1 LVNQAAGRCL
11 KSTLITSDISGQK
24 NKMIYNPE
32 FNFSSLISEIIKV
45 FRKHHFKDLEEK
57 LKIIAKDHHV
67 ISSHKEIARKDFIP
81 NLEYSLEN
89 ITVEMDKFADYI
101 SRLSK
106 QLQWH
111 QASRGVP
118 EIFEGGYSFSVIIG
132 DSGLVPSKNI
142 RMGLFL
148 QNQNVD
154 YPSHAH
160 EAEEFYLILSGH
172 GSWQIGNSWYDAI
185 PGRIFHHRP
194 GESHRMITESEP
206 LLAIWIWTGLI
217 EGRYWFVGHEEI
229 DCSINF

>member
-1 LVNQAAGRCL
+1 
-11 KSTLITSDISGQK
+11 
-24 NKMIYNPE
+24 MIYNPE
-32 FNFSSLISEIIKV
+32 FYLSSFISEMIKL
-45 FRKHHFKDLEEK
+45 FRKHYYKDLEDK
-57 LKIIAKDHHV
+57 LKNIAKDSHI
-67 ISSHKEIARKDFIP
+67 ISSQKEIARKDFIP
-81 NLEYSLEN
+81 NLEYSLDN
-89 ITVEMDKFADYI
+89 IKGEMVTFADYT
-101 SRLSK
+101 SRLSG
-106 QLQWH
+106 QVQWH

-118 EIFEGGYSFSVIIG
+118 EFFEGGYSFSVIIG
-132 DSGLVPSKNI
+132 DSGLVTSKKI

-148 QNQNVD
+148 QNQKVD

-185 PGRIFHHRP
+185 PGRIFHHQP

-229 DCSINF
+229 DCSISL

>member
-1 LVNQAAGRCL
+1 
-11 KSTLITSDISGQK
+11 
-24 NKMIYNPE
+24 MIYNTE
-32 FNFSSLISEIIKV
+32 FHLSSFISEMIKV
-45 FRKHHFKDLEEK
+45 FRKHHYKDLEDK
-57 LKIIAKDHHV
+57 LKKIAKDNHV
-67 ISSHKEIARKDFIP
+67 ISSQKEIARRDFIP
-81 NLEYSLEN
+81 NLEYSLDN
-89 ITVEMDKFADYI
+89 IKGDMVKFAVDTA
-101 SRLSK
+101 RLSE
-106 QLQWH
+106 QLKWH

-132 DSGLVPSKNI
+132 DSGLFPSTNI

-172 GSWQIGNSWYDAI
+172 GSWQIGNSWSDAI
-185 PGRIFHHRP
+185 PGSIFHHQP

-217 EGRYWFVGHEEI
+217 EGRYWFLGHEEI
-229 DCSINF
+229 DCSISL

>member
-1 LVNQAAGRCL
+1 
-11 KSTLITSDISGQK
+11 
-24 NKMIYNPE
+24 M
-32 FNFSSLISEIIKV
+32 IKV
-45 FRKHHFKDLEEK
+45 FRRHKCKDLEEK
-57 LKIIAKDHHV
+57 LKKIAKNNHV
-67 ISSHKEIARKDFIP
+67 ISSQEVIARKDFIP
-81 NLEYSLEN
+81 ILEYSLDN
-89 ITVEMDKFADYI
+89 ITGDMAKFADYTA
-101 SRLSK
+101 RLSK

-132 DSGLVPSKNI
+132 DSGLIPSTKI

-148 QNQNVD
+148 QNKNVD

-160 EAEEFYLILSGH
+160 EAEEFYLILSGY
-172 GSWQIGNSWYDAI
+172 GLWQIGNSWYDAI
-185 PGRIFHHRP
+185 PGRIFHHQP

-229 DCSINF
+229 DCSINLATMSQSD

>member
-1 LVNQAAGRCL
+1 
-11 KSTLITSDISGQK
+11 
-24 NKMIYNPE
+24 MIYNPE
-32 FNFSSLISEIIKV
+32 FNLSSLISEMIKV
-45 FRKHHFKDLEEK
+45 FSNHHYKELGEK
-57 LKIIAKDHHV
+57 LKKVADEKHV
-67 ISSHKEIARKDFIP
+67 ISSNKEIVRRNLIP

-89 ITVEMDKFADYI
+89 IKGDIVQFADSTAI
-101 SRLSK
+101 LSD
-106 QLQWH
+106 QLKWH
-111 QASRGVP
+111 HASRGVP
-118 EIFEGGYSFSVIIG
+118 EFFEGGYSFSLIIG
-132 DSGLVPSKNI
+132 DSGLVQSKNI

-185 PGRIFHHRP
+185 PGRIFHHQP

-206 LLAIWIWTGLI
+206 MLAIWIWTGLI

-229 DCSINF
+229 DCSINL

>member
-1 LVNQAAGRCL
+1 
-11 KSTLITSDISGQK
+11 
-24 NKMIYNPE
+24 MIYNTE
-32 FNFSSLISEIIKV
+32 FHLSSFISEMIKV
-45 FRKHHFKDLEEK
+45 FRKHHYKDLEDK
-57 LKIIAKDHHV
+57 LRKIAKDNHV
-67 ISSHKEIARKDFIP
+67 ISSQKEIARRDFIP
-81 NLEYSLEN
+81 NLEYSLDN
-89 ITVEMDKFADYI
+89 IKGDMVKFADYTA
-101 SRLSK
+101 RLSE
-106 QLQWH
+106 QLKWH

-132 DSGLVPSKNI
+132 DSGLFPSTNI

-172 GSWQIGNSWYDAI
+172 GSWQIGNSWSDAI
-185 PGRIFHHRP
+185 PGSIFHHQP

-229 DCSINF
+229 DCSINLRN

>member
-1 LVNQAAGRCL
+1 
-11 KSTLITSDISGQK
+11 
-24 NKMIYNPE
+24 MFYNPE
-32 FNFSSLISEIIKV
+32 SHLSSLINEMIKV
-45 FRKHHFKDLEEK
+45 FRKHHYKDLEDK
-57 LKIIAKDHHV
+57 LKKIAKDNHV
-67 ISSHKEIARKDFIP
+67 ISSQKEIARSDFIP
-81 NLEYSLEN
+81 NLEYSLDN
-89 ITVEMDKFADYI
+89 IKGEMVKFADYTA
-101 SRLSK
+101 RLSE
-106 QLQWH
+106 QLKWH
-111 QASRGVP
+111 QASRVVP

-132 DSGLVPSKNI
+132 DSGLFPSTNI

-172 GSWQIGNSWYDAI
+172 GSWQIGNSWSDAI
-185 PGRIFHHRP
+185 PGRIFHHQP

-229 DCSINF
+229 DCPINLEPTPQNE

>member
-1 LVNQAAGRCL
+1 
-11 KSTLITSDISGQK
+11 
-24 NKMIYNPE
+24 MIYDPE
-32 FNFSSLISEIIKV
+32 LNLSSLINEIIKV
-45 FRKHHFKDLEEK
+45 FSKHHCKDLEK
-57 LKIIAKDHHV
+57 NLKKIAKDNHV
-67 ISSHKEIARKDFIP
+67 ISSHKEIARKDFIA

-89 ITVEMDKFADYI
+89 IRGEMDKFADFTA
-101 SRLSK
+101 RLSK

-118 EIFEGGYSFSVIIG
+118 ELFEGGYSFSVIIG
-132 DSGLVPSKNI
+132 DSGLVPSKKI

-172 GSWQIGNSWYDAI
+172 GLWQIGNSWYDAV
-185 PGRIFHHRP
+185 PGRIFHHQP
-194 GESHRMITESEP
+194 GVSHRMITETEP

-229 DCSINF
+229 DCSISL

>member
-1 LVNQAAGRCL
+1 
-11 KSTLITSDISGQK
+11 
-24 NKMIYNPE
+24 MIYNPE
-32 FNFSSLISEIIKV
+32 FHLSSLINEMIKV
-45 FRKHHFKDLEEK
+45 FSTHHFNDLEDK
-57 LKIIAKDHHV
+57 LKKIAKDNHV
-67 ISSHKEIARKDFIP
+67 ISSQKEIARRDFIP
-81 NLEYSLEN
+81 NLEYSLDN
-89 ITVEMDKFADYI
+89 IKGDMVKFADYTA
-101 SRLSK
+101 RLSE
-106 QLQWH
+106 QLKWH

-132 DSGLVPSKNI
+132 DSGLFPSTNI

-172 GSWQIGNSWYDAI
+172 GSWQIGNSWSDAI
-185 PGRIFHHRP
+185 PGSIFNHQP
-194 GESHRMITESEP
+194 GEFHRMITESEP

-229 DCSINF
+229 DCSINLETRSRIN

>member
-1 LVNQAAGRCL
+1 
-11 KSTLITSDISGQK
+11 
-24 NKMIYNPE
+24 MIYNTE
-32 FNFSSLISEIIKV
+32 FHLSSFISEMIKV
-45 FRKHHFKDLEEK
+45 FRKHHYKDLEDK
-57 LKIIAKDHHV
+57 LKKIAKDNHV
-67 ISSHKEIARKDFIP
+67 ISSQKEIARRDFIP
-81 NLEYSLEN
+81 NLEYSLDN
-89 ITVEMDKFADYI
+89 IKGDMVKFADYTA
-101 SRLSK
+101 RLSE
-106 QLQWH
+106 QLKWH

-132 DSGLVPSKNI
+132 DSGLFPSTNI

-172 GSWQIGNSWYDAI
+172 GSWQIGNSWSDAI
-185 PGRIFHHRP
+185 PGSIFNHQP

-229 DCSINF
+229 DCSINLETRSRIN